1 MGIEPPPGA
10 KEASVSPAVIPSEL
24 AKGNPMSD
32 GLESAK
38 ERRNLLERLGAKI
51 PGFKGFQDR
60 ELRRDVDKLQRE
72 HLAEEVGAIKRA
84 VRDKAGA
91 FTDAGR
97 LDELRDLDRLERRLD
112 GLSQAVRFADY
123 GMSGLFDAVKI
134 GEEELDRLYRFDLSL
149 LEDLGA
155 LKGAVA
161 AIPSPGDADAG
172 AAASRALEM
181 AGTLAEKWRQREMVI
196 SDVVEHD

>member
-1 MGIEPPPGA
+1 
-10 KEASVSPAVIPSEL
+10 
-24 AKGNPMSD
+24 MSD

-60 ELRRDVDKLQRE
+60 ELRRDVDKLERE
-72 HLAEEVGAIKRA
+72 HLADEVGAVKRS

-91 FTDAGR
+91 STDAGR

-149 LEDLGA
+149 LEDLGT

-161 AIPSPGDADAG
+161 AIPSPGDADA
-172 AAASRALEM
+172 AAAARRALDL
-181 AGTLAEKWRQREMVI
+181 AGALAEKWRQREMVI